1 MEIITKAELRIRID
15 EILERISKGE
25 IFIYPTDTIYG
36 IGCNAE
42 NQESVK
48 KIRELKEGRPTA
60 PFSLWV
66 PSLDWIE
73 KNCTVTKQAVEWLE
87 QLPGPLT
94 IIMNLK
100 NQNSISKNIAP
111 EVNTIGI
118 RYPDH
123 WFGKVVEMLGIPI
136 VTTSANKTGE
146 PFMTS
151 IENLDLKVKK
161 GVSFII
167 YEGPKEGRPS
177 KIVHVGKGKVRER

>member
-1 MEIITKAELRIRID
+1 MEILTQAELRIRIN
-15 EILERISKGE
+15 EILEKIEQGA

-36 IGCNAE
+36 IGCSAN
-42 NQESVK
+42 NKSSVEK
-48 KIRELKEGRPTA
+48 VRELKGRINS

-66 PSLDWIE
+66 PSLEWVE
-73 KNCTVTKQAVEWLE
+73 KNCLITKKAEEWLV

-100 NQNSISKNIAP
+100 NKDLIAKNVAP
-111 EVNTIGI
+111 EIKTIGI

-136 VTTSANKTGE
+136 ITTSANKAGE

-151 IENLDLKVKK
+151 IENLDPEIKK
-161 GVSFII
+161 GVSFMI

-177 KIVHVGKGKVRER
+177 KIIHVEKGKVER